1 MIRIGS
7 RGATTEGVGRMTFD
21 SLFSMGKCAGFGLRI
36 MVVVA
41 GLSGGARV
49 AAQQPA
55 AEESTVDVE
64 GLFELR
70 GCLFEEHAPEEIKE
84 QFRYPTRE
92 EFDTFAARLQQ
103 ALQEGSLEDLAGYK
117 TEAQAAL
124 IALRAFPEYAP
135 YADWLRER
143 LDYIDAAEWIRSQPA
158 PPPRVSPVPE
168 PRSPEAPP
176 VPKRVAP
183 SRPQEA
189 VPYYELWVSRMR
201 ERAAPAASSRFVPG
215 LQPIFARA
223 GVPTGLVWLA
233 EVESSFK
240 ADARSP
246 VGARG
251 LFQFMPGT
259 AKDMGLSLF
268 PFDERVDPRKSAN
281 AAATYL
287 RQLHGQFG
295 SWPLALAAYNAGP
308 GRVSRLLKAKQATTY
323 AAIAEALPSETRMY
337 VPKVLATVAVRA
349 GALP

>member
-41 GLSGGARV
+41 GLGGGARV

-55 AEESTVDVE
+55 AEESTLDVE
-64 GLFELR
+64 GLFELGR
-70 GCLFEEHAPEEIKE
+70 SLFEEHAPEEMKE

-103 ALQEGSLEDLAGYK
+103 ALQEGSLGDLAGYK

-143 LDYIDAAEWIRSQPA
+143 LDYIDAAEWIRSQP
-158 PPPRVSPVPE
+158 PPRRVAPAPAPSPD
-168 PRSPEAPP
+168 A
-176 VPKRVAP
+176 PKRVAP
-183 SRPQEA
+183 SRPREA
-189 VPYYELWVSRMR
+189 VPYYDLWVSRMR
-201 ERAAPAASSRFVPG
+201 ERAAPAASTRFVPG
-215 LQPIFARA
+215 LQPIFARP
-223 GVPTGLVWLA
+223 GVPSGLVWLA

-268 PFDERVDPRKSAN
+268 PFDERADPRKSAN

-287 RQLHGQFG
+287 KQLHRQFG

-308 GRVSRLLKAKQATTY
+308 GRVSRLLKAHGARDY
-323 AAIAEALPSETRMY
+323 AAIAEALPAETRMY
-337 VPKVLATVAVRA
+337 VPKVLATVVVRT

>member
-7 RGATTEGVGRMTFD
+7 HGVRTEGGGRMMFQ
-21 SLFSMGKCAGFGLRI
+21 SFHSMGKRAGFGLRI
-36 MVVVA
+36 LVVVV
-41 GLSGGARV
+41 GLGGGARLV
-49 AAQQPA
+49 AQSPDP
-55 AEESTVDVE
+55 EESTVDVE
-64 GLFELR
+64 GLFELGR
-70 GCLFEEHAPEEIKE
+70 TLFEAHAPEEIKE

-92 EFDTFAARLQQ
+92 EFDTFASRLQQ

-117 TEAQAAL
+117 AEAQTAL

-143 LDYIDAAEWIRSQPA
+143 LDYIDAAEWIRAQPPPPA
-158 PPPRVSPVPE
+158 PPPPS
-168 PRSPEAPP
+168 APD

-189 VPYYELWVSRMR
+189 VPHYDLWVSRMR
-201 ERAAPAASSRFVPG
+201 ERAAPTAASRFVPG

-251 LFQFMPGT
+251 MFQFMPGT

-268 PFDERVDPRKSAN
+268 PFDERADPQKSAH

-287 RQLHGQFG
+287 KQLHGQFG

-308 GRVSRLLKAKQATTY
+308 GRVSRLLKARAAKDY
-323 AAIAEALPSETRMY
+323 ADIADALPAETRMY
-337 VPKVLATVAVRA
+337 VPKVLATVAVRTAA
-349 GALP
+349 GGG